1 MSLYYPHGVWMPL
14 SMKVRRKT
22 KNILVTLP
30 VKMVEKLDRIR
41 DETEFDR
48 SEVLEA
54 LLKGSD
60 VLNDDT
66 LIDDLFG
73 IAEEDGVEGDEEEDE
88 ED

>member
-1 MSLYYPHGVWMPL
+1 
-14 SMKVRRKT
+14 MKVRRKT

>member
-1 MSLYYPHGVWMPL
+1 
-14 SMKVRRKT
+14 MKVRRKT

-48 SEVLEA
+48 SEVLEV

-60 VLNDDT
+60 VLNDNA

-73 IAEEDGVEGDEEEDE
+73 VAEDDGDEDEELEDE

>member
-1 MSLYYPHGVWMPL
+1 MPL

-30 VKMVEKLDRIR
+30 VKMIEKLDRIR

-60 VLNDDT
+60 VLNNHS
-66 LIDDLFG
+66 LIDEVFG
-73 IAEEDGVEGDEEEDE
+73 VAEDDGEEGDEEEEDE

>member
-1 MSLYYPHGVWMPL
+1 MPL

>member
-1 MSLYYPHGVWMPL
+1 
-14 SMKVRRKT
+14 
-22 KNILVTLP
+22 
-30 VKMVEKLDRIR
+30 MVEKLDRIR

-60 VLNDDT
+60 VLNDDA

>member
-1 MSLYYPHGVWMPL
+1 MPL

-30 VKMVEKLDRIR
+30 VKMIEKLDRIR

>member
-1 MSLYYPHGVWMPL
+1 
-14 SMKVRRKT
+14 MKVRRKT

-30 VKMVEKLDRIR
+30 VKMIEKLDRIR

>member
-1 MSLYYPHGVWMPL
+1 MPL

-60 VLNDDT
+60 VLNDDA